1 MGQLARVL
9 PFLVPFL
16 PVGSGTAKRNSLISH
31 LLAACLE
38 GPVHQ
43 ESLKLGESPAL
54 LATSGIARKML
65 EMGKSGLPLLLE
77 PGRFRACKGVI

>member
-31 LLAACLE
+31 LLAVFLWRARVAPGEPEAQVEALPCL
-38 GPVHQ
+38 
-43 ESLKLGESPAL
+43 PA
-54 LATSGIARKML
+54 
-65 EMGKSGLPLLLE
+65 PL
-77 PGRFRACKGVI
+77 V